1 MSLKKVA
8 LITGAA
14 DGIGKAT
21 AETLSRRDF
30 SLALLDRDESKL
42 WLVGRHIQET
52 GVDCLPIQVDI
63 TDPAQIDAGVAQVLE
78 HFGRIDVLANV
89 AGVIVLRTLLQT
101 TLEQFDW
108 VIDVNLRGTFLM
120 MKAVLPQMIQQGS
133 GNIVN
138 ISSVSG
144 HEGYTHHAVYSASK
158 AGVLRLT
165 EAAADELR
173 ENNIRVNAICPSGVA
188 TDLFGKE
195 LRKLDRSKWLQ
206 PQDNANVIAY
216 LVSDEAG
223 GITGAAVDVK
233 GMYVV
238 SVDEVRPYLDLG
250 DEQKKD

>member
-14 DGIGKAT
+14 HGIGKAA
-21 AETLSRRDF
+21 AETLSRRGC
-30 SLALLDRDESKL
+30 SLALFDRDESKL
-42 WLVGRHIQET
+42 LEVAQDIKRT

-63 TDPAQIDAGVAQVLE
+63 TDAGQIEVGVVQVIE
-78 HFGRIDVLANV
+78 HYGRIDVLANI
-89 AGVIVLRTLLQT
+89 AGMIVLRTLLRT
-101 TLEQFDW
+101 TLEQFEQ
-108 VIDVNLRGTFLM
+108 VINVNLRGTFLM
-120 MKAVLPQMIQQGS
+120 MKAVLPQMVKQGS

-144 HEGYTHHAVYSASK
+144 HQGYTHHAAYSAAK

-173 ENNIRVNAICPSGVA
+173 EYNIRVNAVCPSGVA

-206 PQDNANVIAY
+206 PQDIADVIAY
-216 LVSDEAG
+216 LVSDEAR
-223 GITGAAVDVK
+223 GITGTAVDVR

-238 SVDEVRPYLDLG
+238 SVEEVRPYLDLG
-250 DEQKKD
+250 DE